1 MKETVV
7 TAGMQTGATGT
18 AMVVFV
24 AMVIMAD
31 TTNPLTETDVFIINT
46 NKTDSQFPSVL
57 DEE

>member
-24 AMVIMAD
+24 ALVIMAD
-31 TTNPLTETDVFIINT
+31 TTNLLTETDVFIINT
-46 NKTDSQFPSVL
+46 NKTDNQFPSVL
-57 DEE
+57 DGE

>member
-7 TAGMQTGATGT
+7 TAAMQTGATGT

-24 AMVIMAD
+24 ALVIMAD
-31 TTNPLTETDVFIINT
+31 TINPLIETDVFIINT

-57 DEE
+57 DEK